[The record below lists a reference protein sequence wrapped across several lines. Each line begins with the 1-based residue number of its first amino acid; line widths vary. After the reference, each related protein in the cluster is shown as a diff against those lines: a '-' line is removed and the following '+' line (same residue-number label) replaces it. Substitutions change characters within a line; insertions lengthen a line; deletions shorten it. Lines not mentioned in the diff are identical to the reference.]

1 MRSSATEPVKM
12 DDQRIAN
19 LPAGPLGNDP
29 AIDNRMQNQWYNIGP
44 DGGCNILSIVG
55 QDNPLFHM
63 NSRSSTCA
71 KYDTAFSTCIAL
83 LLLMKIML
91 M

>member
-1 MRSSATEPVKM
+1 M

-19 LPAGPLGNDP
+19 LPAGPSGNDP
-29 AIDNRMQNQWYNIGP
+29 AIDNRMQNQWYNI
-44 DGGCNILSIVG
+44 DGCNILSSIVG

-63 NSRSSTCA
+63 NSGA
-71 KYDTAFSTCIAL
+71 KHAFSIAL
-83 LLLMKIML
+83 QLLLGLGGGIML